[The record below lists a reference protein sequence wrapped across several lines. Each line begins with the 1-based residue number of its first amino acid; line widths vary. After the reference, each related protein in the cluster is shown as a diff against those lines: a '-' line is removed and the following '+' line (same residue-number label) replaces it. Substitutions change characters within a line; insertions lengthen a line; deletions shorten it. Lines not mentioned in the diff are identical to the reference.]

1 MAAQTTS
8 QSSSKPYRPG
18 SSAHFVLAILF
29 AMNLLNYI
37 DRSILNAVLPLIKAE
52 WEISDKMLGL
62 LNAAFIITYMCL
74 SPVFGWLGDRMVR
87 KWIAAAGVA
96 VWSMATALSAFA
108 RNFLQLFGLRMI
120 LGVGEAGYSTV
131 APTMLADLYPKESR
145 SRMLSIFYV
154 AMPVGYA
161 LGYIFGGA
169 IGKSHGWRMAFLLVG
184 IPGLLMA
191 LSMFFI
197 REPKRGGS
205 EEATDEELA
214 EYLKTNISVRSYLNL
229 LRIKSYFFNT
239 LAMILMT
246 FVTGAFAFWG
256 PTYFHR
262 MRGLELDQANYYFG
276 IATLL
281 AGITGTLFGGWIAD
295 RLQKRFK
302 AAYFLVSG
310 VGMLLSVPAI
320 VAVLMVDSP
329 QLYWVCVFLAEFFLF
344 LNTGPAN
351 AIILNVTMPNMRAGA
366 FAINIFLIHA
376 LGDVISPYMVGA
388 VSDATNLRFALVM
401 IMPLVGVASGI
412 AYLWGMRYLVSD
424 MESAVQRIKSA
435 PKGNEQWQRGSGSG

>member
-1 MAAQTTS
+1 MTADQTA
-8 QSSSKPYRPG
+8 KPSENRASLG
-18 SSAHFVLAILF
+18 SMPHFVLAILF

-37 DRSILNAVLPLIKAE
+37 DRSILNAVLPLIKEE
-52 WEISDKMLGL
+52 WGVSDSTLGL
-62 LNAAFIITYMCL
+62 LNAAFLVTYMFIA
-74 SPVFGWLGDRMVR
+74 PVFGWLGDRMVR
-87 KWIAAAGVA
+87 KRIAAIGVA

-108 RNFLQLFGLRMI
+108 GNFMQLAGLRAI

-131 APTMLADLYPKESR
+131 APTMLADLYPKDAR

-154 AMPVGYA
+154 AIPVGYA
-161 LGYIFGGA
+161 LGYILGGA
-169 IGKSHGWRMAFLLVG
+169 IGKSHGWRTAFLLVG

-191 LSMFFI
+191 LLMLFV

-214 EYLKTNISVRSYLNL
+214 EYLKTAVPIKSYLEFA
-229 LRIKSYFFNT
+229 RIKSYVCNT
-239 LAMILMT
+239 VAMTLMT

-256 PTYFHR
+256 PTYFYR
-262 MRGLELDQANYYFG
+262 IRGLELDQANTYFG

-295 RLQKRFK
+295 RLKKRYES
-302 AAYFLVSG
+302 AYFLVSG

-320 VAVLMVDSP
+320 IGVLVVDTP
-329 QLYWVCVFLAEFFLF
+329 QIYWVCVFLAEFFLF

-366 FAINIFLIHA
+366 FAINILVIHA
-376 LGDVISPYMVGA
+376 LGDLFSPYIVGK
-388 VSDATNLRFALVM
+388 VSDVTNLKFALLTV
-401 IMPLVGVASGI
+401 MPLVGIAAGI
-412 AYLWGMRYLVSD
+412 AYLWGMRYLGADTERVSR
-424 MESAVQRIKSA
+424 RIRFG
-435 PKGNEQWQRGSGSG
+435 PKEEG